1 MEEFQKTLKDFE
13 NYLYFVLGR
22 SKNTCESYIKDLEEI
37 YNFFKEKGKEIFKI
51 SENDIEEFINRAK
64 NIYDTTSINRKL
76 SSLRTFAKFLARK
89 DEKHSGL
96 LKTIKN
102 VKNLKD
108 SREPPR
114 VPDENEVISK
124 IEAISSDRFDEIRD
138 RAILEL
144 LYGSGLR
151 ASELINLKTENIHLD
166 KEFIKVEGKGKKERF
181 VPLSTKAKEAIEKYL
196 KTKQEFFNG
205 KPNHTQDF
213 VFVNKKGKKLTR
225 QGLWFIL
232 KKYGFY
238 PHLLRHSFATHL
250 ISKGADLRSVQ
261 IMLGHSNLSTTQI
274 YTKVFPSVLQET
286 IKKFHPLEFLT
297 ENKRKEKEYKR
308 K

>member
-1 MEEFQKTLKDFE
+1 VEEFQKILKDFE

-22 SKNTCESYIKDLEEI
+22 SKNTCESYIKDLVEI
-37 YNFFKEKGKEIFKI
+37 YNFFRKRGKEIFEI
-51 SENDIEEFINRAK
+51 SEGDIEEFINTSK
-64 NIYDTTSINRKL
+64 NIYDITSINRKL
-76 SSLRTFAKFLARK
+76 SSLRTFVKFLARK
-89 DEKHSGL
+89 DEKYSVL

-108 SREPPR
+108 TREPPR
-114 VPDENEVISK
+114 VPDESKVISK
-124 IEAISSDRFDEIRD
+124 IECLNLNSDKFEEIRD

-151 ASELINLKTENIHLD
+151 ASELINLKSENIHLD
-166 KEFIKVEGKGKKERF
+166 KGFIKVEGKGKKERF
-181 VPLSTKAKEAIEKYL
+181 VPLSTKAKEAIEKYM
-196 KTKQEFFNG
+196 KIKQKFFRG
-205 KPNHTQDF
+205 KLNQDF
-213 VFVNKKGKKLTR
+213 VFVNKRGKKLTR

-297 ENKRKEKEYKR
+297 ENRKEKEEKG